1 MLKEHNMT
9 DERIK
14 IEMGKYTK
22 ALKEEKDVC
31 LFDEKKY
38 EYVSDFFNEAKEKAH
53 KLAIECLDK
62 ILTPELK
69 VFIRNL
75 CLNKLGYP
83 DEPIF
88 YKIFGDYPK
97 NGDRV
102 SEESLTEKGISLHDY
117 YEHENIWNFEGN
129 YTKEE
134 VIDGKK
140 YIVLEG
146 LNDYSPETDSEKA
159 LEVLRQKQKVQDF
172 VNHINN
178 SDLDEQGKKV
188 ILKDIE
194 GLFKNVKGPL
204 IGGMKDN
211 DVDK

>member
-1 MLKEHNMT
+1 MT
-9 DERIK
+9 DEK
-14 IEMGKYTK
+14 MTIEMEKYTK
-22 ALKEEKDVC
+22 ALKEEKDLS

-38 EYVSDFFNEAKEKAH
+38 EYCGEFLDEAKEKAH
-53 KLAIECLDK
+53 KIAIECLDN

-102 SEESLTEKGISLHDY
+102 SEESLAEKGISLEDY
-117 YEHENIWNFEGN
+117 YEHENIWYFEGN
-129 YTKEE
+129 YTKLE
-134 VIDGKK
+134 VIDGKT
-140 YIVLEG
+140 YIVLEE
-146 LNDYSPETDSEKA
+146 LSDYSPEADSDQA

-178 SDLDEQGKKV
+178 SNLDDQAKKK
-188 ILKDIE
+188 ILKSIE
-194 GLFKNVKGPL
+194 GLFKDVKGPL

-211 DVDK
+211 EVDN